1 MRTNSMTVICGAL
14 IALAIGT
21 SSVWAAKQKAV
32 PQTPLTEAGQKLETR
47 FADQL
52 NQLRTELTAK
62 VPQNDQ
68 AKADT
73 LNKFLASDALDAKL
87 AKYVVLLEA
96 TPGGLAEFAQQG
108 KEQAA
113 LVEKMLTDADLMKQ
127 MLVADGANAKREG
140 RGYGPARYGQAMKIY
155 TDIQEASKKASTGVL
170 QRLAL
175 AVSLEHA
182 VPIAQANPT
191 AQTDAR

>member
-1 MRTNSMTVICGAL
+1 M
-14 IALAIGT
+14 
-21 SSVWAAKQKAV
+21 
-32 PQTPLTEAGQKLETR
+32 
-47 FADQL
+47 L

-73 LNKFLASDALDAKL
+73 LKKFLASDALDAKF

-96 TPGGLAEFAQQG
+96 TPQGLAEFAQQG

-113 LVEKMLTDADLMKQ
+113 LVEKMLADADLMKQ

-140 RGYGPARYGQAMKIY
+140 AVMARH
-155 TDIQEASKKASTGVL
+155 ST
-170 QRLAL
+170 
-175 AVSLEHA
+175 
-182 VPIAQANPT
+182 
-191 AQTDAR
+191 ARR

>member
-21 SSVWAAKQKAV
+21 SSVWAAGQKAV
-32 PQTPLTEAGQKLETR
+32 PQTPLTEAGQKLEAR
-47 FADQL
+47 YADQL

-73 LNKFLASDALDAKL
+73 LNKFLASDALDAKF
-87 AKYVVLLEA
+87 AKTVVLLEA
-96 TPGGLAEFAQQG
+96 TPQGLAEFAQQG

-113 LVEKMLTDADLMKQ
+113 LVEKLLSDADLMRQ
-127 MLVADGANAKREG
+127 MLVADGAAKGKYG
-140 RGYGPARYGQAMKIY
+140 RAMEIY
-155 TDIQEASKKASTGVL
+155 TAIQEASDKAGGH
-170 QRLAL
+170 LA
-175 AVSLEHA
+175 AA
-182 VPIAQANPT
+182 G
-191 AQTDAR
+191 ARHQSGARGSDEASEPYGPDRRP